1 MSPAFRFRPFS
12 LDGASA
18 GNRNTISGSSHQ
30 KANFLQ
36 FGPFHRSRPSL
47 EAREGM
53 EKNTSLRIGFPVE
66 GYHTP
71 PKRFLKPARQVVLI
85 AGFRGMYLKV
95 ITVSSYPRIRWLL
108 PKKHPVSAG
117 FGIVGSHLRMLT
129 VSPGPVSTSRTFR
142 SVRLLPARL
151 VSKV

>member
-18 GNRNTISGSSHQ
+18 GNRDTVSESSPQ

-36 FGPFHRSRPSL
+36 FGYFHGSRTSL

-53 EKNTSLRIGFPVE
+53 EKNTSLRFGFPVE
-66 GYHTP
+66 GYHAP

-95 ITVSSYPRIRWLL
+95 ITVSSNPCLRRLL
-108 PKKHPVSAG
+108 PKKRPVSTG

-129 VSPGPVSTSRTFR
+129 VSPGPVSASRTFR
-142 SVRLLPARL
+142 SVWLLPARL

>member
-1 MSPAFRFRPFS
+1 M
-12 LDGASA
+12 
-18 GNRNTISGSSHQ
+18 
-30 KANFLQ
+30 
-36 FGPFHRSRPSL
+36 
-47 EAREGM
+47 
-53 EKNTSLRIGFPVE
+53 
-66 GYHTP
+66 P

-95 ITVSSYPRIRWLL
+95 FAVSSCFRFHQILPR
-108 PKKHPVSAG
+108 KCPVSTG

-129 VSPGPVSTSRTFR
+129 VSPGPDFTSLTFR